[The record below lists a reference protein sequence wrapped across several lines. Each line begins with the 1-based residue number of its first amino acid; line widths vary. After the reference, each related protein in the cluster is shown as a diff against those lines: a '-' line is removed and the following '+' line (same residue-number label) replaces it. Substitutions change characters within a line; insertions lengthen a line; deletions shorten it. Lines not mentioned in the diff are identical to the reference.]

1 MHQLCPSRMKKIS
14 LLFSFLLSF
23 SILLAQQIPIGGWQE
38 HLSYKNAISVAEG
51 NGLVY
56 CLTTSGIFNYKKSD
70 NSMSRLSK
78 VNGLSDIE
86 GVVVNFN
93 PYNNK
98 FIIAYK
104 NSNID
109 IVETG
114 QIINISDIKRKA
126 IIGNKSINN
135 IYFINQFAYLSCGF
149 GIVVLDTERNE
160 IKDTY
165 YIGPLGAAINVMD
178 LTSDGTYFYAATE
191 TGIFRALVSNP
202 NLANYTS
209 WTNINNVATG
219 IDLPVGIYNTITS
232 FYGNIYTNFSK
243 KLMSDAYNEDSLF
256 VYNGT
261 TWSQFIPSGFPP
273 LGSGFITYSIKN
285 NNNQL
290 VLLLDG
296 SINTFNS
303 SLAGTGYYA
312 GYFGDFTRAK
322 AVVLDNAGSMWFAD
336 SKYGLVSWRPGVGYQ
351 NRYPNG
357 PSSESVLNM
366 SLAKNQLYV
375 APGGYA
381 KYIIDGIYQ
390 FKEEQWYNVRSTST
404 SASMDSIYDIMNVL
418 VDPNDSKR
426 IYATTWG
433 QGVLELYDGT
443 PVALY
448 NSTNTSG
455 SLQGLSLPGYNPV
468 WTFGLA
474 VDEAGKLWVSNS
486 GVSNSLCYK
495 NTSGVWGAL
504 NFETIINKANVEQI
518 LIDKQDQKWV
528 VISNSGGGIL
538 VYKGNTTATPVL
550 GSNAKKLSITA
561 GNGGLPSNV
570 VYCLAEDLD
579 DEIWV
584 GTDKGV
590 AVFYSPE
597 NVFTGA
603 NFDAQQILLEQD
615 GHVQILLETE
625 NVLSIAVDDANRKWI
640 GTSNSGVYLM
650 SADGTTQIHHFDIS
664 NSPLFSN
671 TVRGI
676 TINHETGEVYFGTAK
691 GIISYRGTSIE
702 AFESFTD
709 VYAFP
714 NPVKHDYEG
723 PIAIKGLMNNSTLKI
738 TDISGALVY
747 EMKSEGGQAIWNGK
761 NFKDERVSSGVYM
774 VFCTSEDG
782 AKKMVTKILVI
793 N

>member
-1 MHQLCPSRMKKIS
+1 MKKIS
-14 LLFSFLLSF
+14 LLFPFLLAF
-23 SILLAQQIPIGGWQE
+23 TLLSAQQVPIGGWQE
-38 HLSYKNAISVAEG
+38 HLSYKNAVSVAEG

-56 CLTTSGIFNYKKSD
+56 CLTTSGIFNFRKSD
-70 NSMSRLSK
+70 NSMTRLSK

-98 FIIAYK
+98 FLIAYK

-109 IVETG
+109 IIETG

-126 IIGNKSINN
+126 IIGNKAINN

-165 YIGPLGAAINVMD
+165 YIGPLGATINVLD
-178 LTSDGTYFYAATE
+178 ITSDGTYFYAATE
-191 TGIFRALVSNP
+191 TGIYKAPMSNP
-202 NLANYTS
+202 SLANYTS

-219 IDLPVGIYNTITS
+219 IDLPTGIYNTITS
-232 FYGNIYTNFSK
+232 FYGNIYVNYSK
-243 KLMSDAYNEDSLF
+243 KLMTDAYNEDSLF
-256 VYNGT
+256 VYDGT
-261 TWSQFIPSGFPP
+261 QWNHFIPPGFPIT
-273 LGSGFITYSIKN
+273 GSGYIGYSIKK

-296 SINTFNS
+296 SALTYNS
-303 SLAGTGYYA
+303 TLGGTGYYA
-312 GYFGDFTRAK
+312 GYFGDITRAK
-322 AVVLDNAGSMWFAD
+322 SAVLDNAGSIWFAD
-336 SKYGLVSWRPGVGYQ
+336 SKYGLASWRPGVGYGY
-351 NRYPNG
+351 RYPNG
-357 PSSESVLNM
+357 PGSENVLNM
-366 SLAKNQLYV
+366 SLFKNQLYV
-375 APGGYA
+375 APGGYDR
-381 KYIIDGIYQ
+381 YFVDGIYQ
-390 FKEEQWYNVRSTST
+390 FKQEQWYNVQSTSP
-404 SASMDSIYDIMNVL
+404 AVSMNTLYDIMNVL
-418 VDPNDSKR
+418 VDPTDYKR
-426 IYATTWG
+426 VYASTWG

-443 PVALY
+443 PVNMY
-448 NSTNTSG
+448 DDTNST
-455 SLQGLSLPGYNPV
+455 LQGLGLVGYNPV
-468 WTFGLA
+468 RTYGLA
-474 VDEAGKLWVSNS
+474 IDEGGSLWVSGS
-486 GVSNSLCYK
+486 GVNNSLCYK
-495 NTSGVWGAL
+495 NASGVWTGL
-504 NFETIINKANVEQI
+504 NFQSIINKANVEQL
-518 LIDKQDQKWV
+518 LIDKADQKWA

-538 VYKGNTTATPVL
+538 VYKGNTTDPPNS
-550 GSNAKKLSITA
+550 SNSKKLTITA

-584 GTDKGV
+584 GTDKGI

-597 NVFTGA
+597 NVFSGS

-650 SADGTTQIHHFDIS
+650 SADGTTQIHHFDIT

-671 TVRGI
+671 SVKSI
-676 TINHETGEVYFGTAK
+676 AINHETGEVYFGTSK

-702 AFESFTD
+702 AFEGFTD

-747 EMKSEGGQAIWNGK
+747 ETKSEGGQAIWYGK
-761 NFKDERVSSGVYM
+761 NFNDERVSSGVYM

-782 AKKMVTKILVI
+782 QKKTVTKILVI

>member
-1 MHQLCPSRMKKIS
+1 MKKTR
-14 LLFSFLLSF
+14 LLFFFLLSF
-23 SILLAQQIPIGGWQE
+23 TILSAQQVPIGGWQE

-51 NGLVY
+51 NGMVY
-56 CLTTSGIFNYKKSD
+56 CLTTSGIFNFRKSD
-70 NSMSRLSK
+70 NSMTRLSK

-109 IVETG
+109 IIETG
-114 QIINISDIKRKA
+114 QIVNISDIKRKA

-165 YIGPLGAAINVMD
+165 YIGPSGVAVNVKD
-178 LTSDGTYFYAATE
+178 ITSDGVYMYAATE
-191 TGIFRALVSNP
+191 TGIYKALLSNP
-202 NLANYTS
+202 NLANYTA
-209 WTNINNVATG
+209 WTFINDVATG
-219 IDLPVGIYNTITS
+219 INLPTGVYNTITS
-232 FYGNIYTNFSK
+232 FYGKIYTNYAKNF
-243 KLMSDAYNEDSLF
+243 MTGAYNEDTLY
-256 VYNGT
+256 VYDGSA
-261 TWSQFIPSGFPP
+261 WSIFIPPGFPP
-273 LGSGFITYSIKN
+273 LGSGYITNSIKN
-285 NNNQL
+285 NYNQL
-290 VLLLDG
+290 VLVLEG
-296 SINTFNS
+296 SVQTFNS
-303 SLAGTGYYA
+303 ALVGTGYYA
-312 GYFGDFTRAK
+312 GYFGDITRAK
-322 AVVLDNAGSMWFAD
+322 AGVLDNIGSLWLAD
-336 SKYGLVSWRPGVGYQ
+336 TKYGLVSWRASAGGYEY
-351 NRYPNG
+351 RYPNG
-357 PSSESVLNM
+357 PGSENVLNM
-366 SLAKNQLYV
+366 SLSKNQLYV
-375 APGGYA
+375 APGGYD
-381 KYIIDGIYQ
+381 KYLIDGLYQ
-390 FKEEQWYNVRSTST
+390 FKEESWYNVKSTST
-404 SASMDSIYDIMNVL
+404 AVSMNDVYDFMNVL
-418 VDPNDSKR
+418 IDPNDFKR
-426 IYATTWG
+426 VYATTWG
-433 QGVLELYDGT
+433 QGLLELYDGT
-443 PVALY
+443 AVNMY
-448 NSTNTSG
+448 DDTNST
-455 SLQGLSLPGYNPV
+455 LQGLGLTGYNPV
-468 WTFGLA
+468 RTYGLA
-474 VDEAGKLWVSNS
+474 VDEGGNLWVSNS

-495 NTSGVWGAL
+495 NTSGIWGAL
-504 NFETIINKANVEQI
+504 NFESIINKANVEQI
-518 LIDKQDQKWV
+518 IIDKEDQKWV

-538 VYKGNTTATPVL
+538 VYKGNTTAPPQL
-550 GSNAKKLSITA
+550 GVNAKKLTITA

-584 GTDKGV
+584 GTDKGI

-597 NVFTGA
+597 NVFSGS

-640 GTSNSGVYLM
+640 GTSNSGVFLM

-671 TVRGI
+671 SVKSI

-702 AFESFTD
+702 AFEGFTD

-747 EMKSEGGQAIWNGK
+747 EMKSEGGQAIWYGK

-782 AKKMVTKILVI
+782 SSKAVTKILVI

>member
-1 MHQLCPSRMKKIS
+1 MKKTS
-14 LLFSFLLSF
+14 LLFLFLLSF
-23 SILLAQQIPIGGWQE
+23 TILSAQQVPIGGWQE

-56 CLTTSGIFNYKKSD
+56 CLTTSGIFNYRKAD
-70 NSMSRLSK
+70 NSMTRLSK

-109 IVETG
+109 IIETG
-114 QIINISDIKRKA
+114 QIVNISDIKRKS

-135 IYFINQFAYLSCGF
+135 IYFINQYAYLSCGF

-165 YIGPLGAAINVMD
+165 YIGPLGGAINVMD

-191 TGIFRALVSNP
+191 TSIYRALVSNP

-219 IDLPVGIYNTITS
+219 LDLPTGLYNNITA
-232 FYGNIYTNFSK
+232 FAGKIYTNYSK
-243 KLMSDAYNEDSLF
+243 NIMTGAYGEDSLF
-256 VYNGT
+256 VFDGTVWTHFIPPGFAISGYNGV
-261 TWSQFIPSGFPP
+261 QIK
-273 LGSGFITYSIKN
+273 TY
-285 NNNQL
+285 NNQL
-290 VLLLDG
+290 VFVIGWAIYTYD
-296 SINTFNS
+296 S
-303 SLAGTGYYA
+303 SFFGTGYYS
-312 GYFGDFTRAK
+312 GYFSDITRAN
-322 AVVLDNAGSMWFAD
+322 AAILDNAGGMWIAD
-336 SKYGLVSWRPGVGYQ
+336 SKYGLVSWRPSIGYQ
-351 NRYPNG
+351 YRFPNG

-366 SLAKNQLYV
+366 CIEKNQLYV
-375 APGGYA
+375 APGGYS
-381 KYIIDGIYQ
+381 KYLIDGIYQ
-390 FKEEQWYNVRSTST
+390 FKEEQWYNIRSNTT
-404 SASMDSIYDIMNVL
+404 LVSMDSIYDIMNVL
-418 VDPNDSKR
+418 VDPNDPKKL
-426 IYATTWG
+426 YATTWNFG
-433 QGVLELYDGT
+433 MLELYDGQAVKVYNT
-443 PVALY
+443 T
-448 NSTNTSG
+448 NST
-455 SLQGLSLPGYNPV
+455 LSDIDAPGYNI
-468 WTFGLA
+468 WTYGLA
-474 VDEAGKLWVSNS
+474 VDEGGNLWVSNS

-504 NFETIINKANVEQI
+504 NFESIINKASVEQI
-518 LIDKQDQKWV
+518 VIDKADQKWV

-538 VYKGNTTATPVL
+538 VYKGNTTAPPSA
-550 GSNAKKLSITA
+550 SNAKKLTTTA

-570 VYCLAEDLD
+570 VYCLAKDLD

-597 NVFTGA
+597 NVFSGS

-671 TVRGI
+671 TVKSI
-676 TINHETGEVYFGTAK
+676 AINHETGEVYFGTSK

-702 AFESFTD
+702 AFEGFTD

-714 NPVKHDYEG
+714 NPVRHDYDG

-747 EMKSEGGQAIWNGK
+747 EMKSEGGQAIWYGK

-782 AKKMVTKILVI
+782 SSKAVTKILVI